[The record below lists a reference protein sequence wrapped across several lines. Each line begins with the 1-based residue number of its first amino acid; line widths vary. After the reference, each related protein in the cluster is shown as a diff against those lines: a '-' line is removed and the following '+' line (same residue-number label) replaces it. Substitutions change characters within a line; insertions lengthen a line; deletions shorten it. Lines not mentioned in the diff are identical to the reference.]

1 MGDTYKKCFLHFFLL
16 WFLVEALI
24 LQSLSHRFFEK
35 TLIQDLPSLW
45 VFVKLWFL
53 EVVQVVLRLRE
64 SLPFEHGRKGLCSL
78 SYCHSH
84 ILSVVV
90 LSNSSVLLSNIPLPS
105 IAYSFTCF
113 SLKVQGET
121 DGEERGK
128 KACLVLAW
136 GPHALL
142 WEAAWMINGGRS
154 HSGGRWH
161 PRLQRNW
168 GIVMRIDVRTW
179 NGKYG
184 ALLEWRRETQVTG
197 REEKSLNAVRTLF
210 MALAGPLPDLLSLF
224 MKQSRPSLHEK
235 PQWQHLV
242 VIWPNGL
249 GALLTNEQINLGGL
263 VALLRTHP
271 LPLPSLPCFHL
282 SLSFSYQ
289 GYYSFANCFF
299 SFFFYYYFLRSCYVL
314 V

>member
-1 MGDTYKKCFLHFFLL
+1 MGVRQTLISRGGPGGPSFARESTVWTRSEGSLFPFLL
-16 WFLVEALI
+16 SFTYIVCGC
-24 LQSLSHRFFEK
+24 
-35 TLIQDLPSLW
+35 
-45 VFVKLWFL
+45 FV
-53 EVVQVVLRLRE
+53 
-64 SLPFEHGRKGLCSL
+64 
-78 SYCHSH
+78 
-84 ILSVVV
+84 
-90 LSNSSVLLSNIPLPS
+90 NSSVLLSNIPLPS

-197 REEKSLNAVRTLF
+197 REEKSLNAVRTHS
-210 MALAGPLPDLLSLF
+210 MALAGPLPDLLCLF

-282 SLSFSYQ
+282 YLSFSYQ

-299 SFFFYYYFLRSCYVL
+299 SFFFYYYFCVH
-314 V
+314 VMF